1 MSSLLPLL
9 YTLRWLGLL
18 ILVSHTLFTMTL
30 LCVPFRTC
38 CATLTLLGLIEVAVL
53 AVELRAPHLPFAPLA
68 LRSVACALANVA
80 ALLQFLHLL
89 QNPPK
94 YVSPPLSN
102 TMSSMA
108 KESDTVPSIS
118 KDKPQ
123 SVQQLSAPALKS
135 MIDDGVPLHLI
146 DVRTAW
152 EFKIASVSG
161 ARLLDAAYR
170 REVMQLPRDTNLVF
184 VCHHG
189 IRSQYAAEEFYRMGF
204 SSVFNVEGGIEA
216 WSETVDKTVPR
227 Y

>member
-1 MSSLLPLL
+1 MK
-9 YTLRWLGLL
+9 
-18 ILVSHTLFTMTL
+18 L

-38 CATLTLLGLIEVAVL
+38 RATLKLLGLIELAVL
-53 AVELRAPHLPFAPLA
+53 VVELRAPHLPFAPLA
-68 LRSVACALANVA
+68 VRSVACALANVA
-80 ALLQFLHLL
+80 SLLQFLHLL
-89 QNPPK
+89 QKPP
-94 YVSPPLSN
+94 VSPPLS
-102 TMSSMA
+102 TMPSMA
-108 KESDTVPSIS
+108 KKNDAVPSIAQG
-118 KDKPQ
+118 KPQ

-135 MIDDGVPLHLI
+135 MIDNGVSLRLI

-152 EFKIASVSG
+152 EFEIASVSG

-189 IRSQYAAEEFYRMGF
+189 IRSQFAAGEFYRMGF